1 MTVDKALSYAKKKIH
16 SDYAK
21 LLLADLLSLNPLE
34 LLLHLQ
40 DEVPK
45 DKLDIYYKEVE
56 AISDGKPIQYAIG
69 HINFLSNQFIINNNV
84 LIPRFETEELVE
96 KTIIKAKEL
105 FNKPLDIIDLG
116 TGSGVIG
123 ISLEKNLDTNNVDLI
138 DISKDAL
145 EVAKINKDKLK
156 SKANLIEN
164 NMLEG
169 INNKYDIIISN
180 PPYIKEDEEIEDIVK
195 DNEPHIALYGG
206 KDGLDYY
213 KDIAKNLKNVLKD
226 KSLIAFEIGCDQGE
240 DIKNI
245 LLNEIPNLKIEIL
258 KDMQDRDRF
267 IFGIFD
273 KLN

>member
-45 DKLDIYYKEVE
+45 DKLDIYYKEID
-56 AISDGKPIQYAIG
+56 AISEGKPIQYAIG
-69 HINFLSNQFIINNNV
+69 HINFLNNQFIINDNV

-96 KTIIKAKEL
+96 KTINKTKEL

-138 DISKDAL
+138 DISKEAL
-145 EVAKINKDKLK
+145 EVAKINKNKLK

-226 KSLIAFEIGCDQGE
+226 QSLIAFEIGCDQGE

-245 LLNEIPNLKIEIL
+245 LLKEIPNLKIEIL

-267 IFGIFD
+267 IFGVFD

>member
-45 DKLDIYYKEVE
+45 DKLDIYYKEID
-56 AISDGKPIQYAIG
+56 AISEGKPIQYAIG
-69 HINFLSNQFIINNNV
+69 HINFLNNQFIINDNV

-96 KTIIKAKEL
+96 KTINKTKEL

-138 DISKDAL
+138 DISKEAL

-226 KSLIAFEIGCDQGE
+226 QSLIAFEIGCDQGE

-245 LLNEIPNLKIEIL
+245 LLKEIPNLKIEIL

-267 IFGIFD
+267 IFGVFD